1 MLPGVRSSGLSLRIS
16 RVAVGACSRAGARP
30 LRDLTLLLV
39 LSLPFLFFG
48 LGLPFLDPDEGL
60 YGASAREILTGGDWV
75 IPRFNGLPYLEKPP
89 LYFWLG
95 ALTLGAT
102 GLSEW
107 AVRLWSA
114 LPALGSVL
122 LTWRIGRRLYGP
134 TAGLVAGLALAT
146 MAGYALY
153 VRKAS
158 TDLLFVFCLALAV
171 YGFLRDVERPD
182 RGWTRFLLVYLGAAL
197 GLLAKGLIGL
207 VFPLLIVGLGLAWVG
222 RLSWRDLNWARGV
235 PLFALVA
242 LPWHLL
248 VARREPGLF
257 WFYLVDNQLL
267 RFLGRRGFVEDDV
280 PISTLGFLVVTFLWA
295 FPWGVFLLAR
305 PAPGPSAMARW
316 RPVLW
321 IWLLVV
327 LGFFTLSPTRLEY
340 YGLPAFPALA
350 VLVGGG
356 WAAGRDIGRWL
367 YVGLAGCALVGGWAL
382 WVGAALTP
390 AQAFDGLAELNVYYR
405 ILRDQGLPFPFE
417 SARPLGWLLQGLGL
431 TLLVGWGVAT
441 ACWLRG
447 WRRASL
453 ASLVG
458 LAGVIAVLIVQLL
471 HLVEP
476 HHSAKAVSQALVAR
490 AGAEDLIVHEGS
502 LEYSAALPFYTR
514 RRIFVV
520 NGVRGDLD
528 FASRLP
534 EGREWFLDTA
544 GLGRVWDGPK
554 RVFLVTQ
561 RPRERS
567 VVAALPAGNVREIGK
582 FGSRWLYSSR

>member
-1 MLPGVRSSGLSLRIS
+1 MLAAGV
-16 RVAVGACSRAGARP
+16 
-30 LRDLTLLLV
+30 
-39 LSLPFLFFG
+39 PFLFFR
-48 LGLPFLDPDEGL
+48 LGLSFLDPDEGL
-60 YGASAREILTGGDWV
+60 YGDVARQMLAARDWV

-89 LYFWLG
+89 LFFWLA
-95 ALTLGAT
+95 ALTFGLA

-114 LPALGSVL
+114 LPALGTVL
-122 LTWRIGRRLYGP
+122 LVWRMGRRLYGP
-134 TAGLVAGLALAT
+134 SAGLLAGLALAT
-146 MAGYALY
+146 MAGSALY

-171 YGFLRDVERPD
+171 YGFLRDVERAE
-182 RGWTRFLLVYLGAAL
+182 RGRTRFLLLYLGAAL
-197 GLLAKGLIGL
+197 GLLTKGLIGL
-207 VFPLLIVGLGLAWVG
+207 VLPLLIVGLGLAWVG
-222 RLSWRDLNWARGV
+222 RLSWRELNWARGV
-235 PLFALVA
+235 ALFALVA

-248 VARREPGLF
+248 VAWREPGLF

-327 LGFFTLSPTRLEY
+327 LGFFILSRSRLEY
-340 YGLPAFPALA
+340 YGLAALPALA
-350 VLVGGG
+350 VLVGGA
-356 WAAGRDIGRWL
+356 WAAGRDVGVWF

-382 WVGAALTP
+382 WVAAALTP

-447 WRRASL
+447 WRRASFV
-453 ASLVG
+453 SLVG

-502 LEYSAALPFYTR
+502 LEYSAALPFYTG
-514 RRIFVV
+514 RRIVVV
-520 NGVRGDLD
+520 NGARGDLD